1 VTDPGTSGDALQ
13 TVLVVEDEV
22 LVRMVICEY
31 LRDCGF
37 RVIEAATGEEAVIVL
52 QQPNLTINVVFSD
65 VQLGSGIDGFA
76 VSQWVRANR
85 PELDIILVGN
95 IERAADVAAE
105 LCEDGPTL
113 SKPYEPQTV
122 VDRIRRL
129 LAERKPH
136 GS

>member
-1 VTDPGTSGDALQ
+1 
-13 TVLVVEDEV
+13 
-22 LVRMVICEY
+22 MVICEY

-52 QQPNLTINVVFSD
+52 QQPDLAINVVFSD

-85 PELDIILVGN
+85 PELDIMLVGN

-105 LCEDGPTL
+105 LCENGPTL

>member
-1 VTDPGTSGDALQ
+1 MTDPATPGDALQ

-37 RVIEAATGEEAVIVL
+37 RVVEAATGEEALIVL
-52 QQPNLTINVVFSD
+52 QQSDLTINVVFSD
-65 VQLGSGIDGFA
+65 VQLGPGIDGFA

-85 PELDIILVGN
+85 PELDIMLVGN

-105 LCEDGPTL
+105 LCENGPTL

-122 VDRIRRL
+122 VDRIKRL
-129 LAERKPH
+129 LAERKPR
-136 GS
+136 S

>member
-1 VTDPGTSGDALQ
+1 VVDAQGSRAPLQ

-37 RVIEAATGEEAVIVL
+37 RVIEAATGEEAIVVL
-52 QQPNLTINVVFSD
+52 QQPTLAIDVVFSD
-65 VQLGSGIDGFA
+65 VQLGPGIDGFA

-85 PELDIILVGN
+85 PDLDMLLVGN

-105 LCEDGPTL
+105 LCENGPSL

-129 LAERKPH
+129 LAERKARN
-136 GS
+136 

>member
-1 VTDPGTSGDALQ
+1 MTDPTTPGEALQ

-37 RVIEAATGEEAVIVL
+37 RVIEAASGEEALTVL
-52 QQPNLTINVVFSD
+52 QQPDLTINVVFSD
-65 VQLGSGIDGFA
+65 VQLGPGIDGFA

-85 PELDIILVGN
+85 PELDIMLVGN

-105 LCEDGPTL
+105 LCENGPTL

-122 VDRIRRL
+122 VDRIKRL
-129 LAERKPH
+129 LAERKPR
-136 GS
+136 G